1 MPYKS
6 PYTEFEFGEIAGKAM
21 EMYGLNYNSAHDLMD
36 PFRVDAPEWD
46 IRHYDFDIS
55 EMNDQNYNA
64 DEKAFAVMR
73 ALMEEHGPT
82 IRILK

>member
-6 PYTEFEFGEIAGKAM
+6 PYTEFKFSEIAGKAM
-21 EMYGLNYNSAHDLMD
+21 EMYGLDRNAAHRLMD

-46 IRHYDFDIS
+46 VRSYDFDLS
-55 EMNDQNYNA
+55 EMNDENYNA

-73 ALMEEHGPT
+73 TLMEEYGPT
-82 IRILK
+82 IRVLK